1 VADLNVVVLTGRLA
15 EDPRLYATPD
25 AGDVTKLR
33 LAIGRPRRS
42 GQQNSTADFVDVV
55 VQNGDAQAAARYLA
69 KGSRVG
75 IRGRLQQRVWT
86 QDGRQRS
93 RLQILSEQVSFLDSR
108 DRGPQTPQPS
118 PQQAATEA
126 SEASTPAAAAD
137 DAPQTFPEVLVWADG
152 GSRGNPGSA
161 GYGVVITT
169 PPVAVPEREEF
180 ESQVLA
186 ELAEGIGWATNNVAE
201 YRGVIAG
208 LERAKALG
216 ARRVHVRAD
225 SKLVIQQL
233 NRTYKVNSAA
243 LVPLHTAA
251 LQLAKGFEAVSFEHV
266 SRDDNQAADR
276 LANQAMDAQGTVTD
290 PDKETPEP
298 PGDAATATASTAT
311 SEPAGSSAS

>member
-1 VADLNVVVLTGRLA
+1 VADLNIVVLTGRLA
-15 EDPRLYATPD
+15 EDPRLYATQD

-33 LAIGRPRRS
+33 IAIGRPRRA

-118 PQQAATEA
+118 PEQAATEA
-126 SEASTPAAAAD
+126 GEASTPATAD
-137 DAPQTFPEVLVWADG
+137 DAPQTVPEVVVSADG

-161 GYGVVITT
+161 GYGVVVTG
-169 PPVAVPEREEF
+169 PAG
-180 ESQVLA
+180 QVLA

-201 YRGVIAG
+201 YQAVIAG

-233 NRTYKVNSAA
+233 KRTYKVNSAA

-251 LQLAKGFEAVSFEHV
+251 LQLAEGFEAVSFEHV

-276 LANQAMDAQGTVTD
+276 LANQAMDVQGPVTD
-290 PDKETPEP
+290 PDKETAQPSA
-298 PGDAATATASTAT
+298 DAPTAAASTAT